1 MSKLPD
7 KATRDDREKAR
18 ENTVRLNRGL
28 YEINSL
34 DLLFAGVGTPR
45 QQYKIDKQLVSL
57 RQSGFKD
64 VLLPGEHSIGDL
76 TKCHLSS

>member
-1 MSKLPD
+1 M
-7 KATRDDREKAR
+7 
-18 ENTVRLNRGL
+18 

-34 DLLFAGVGTPR
+34 DLLFVGVETPR

-57 RQSGFKD
+57 KQSGFKD
-64 VLLPGEHSIGDL
+64 VLLSGEHSIGDL